1 VFPLGSTPGYT
12 YGNQIGSPDL
22 KPEITSAFEV
32 GTELG
37 FLKNRLTLDFSYYK
51 NSSRNQI
58 LAVPIAPASG
68 FTSRIANAGLVV
80 NKGVELGVRATPV
93 RTSSFTWELYG
104 TYTRNR
110 NVVSELD
117 VDQIALGGLG
127 GMTIVAANGKPYG
140 NFYTTDLLRDDQGR
154 VVVSPATG
162 LPQLTPSA
170 VYLGTYNPDYQA
182 SLGTNLSFGA
192 FSFGL
197 LFDTKQG
204 GKFYSRTKDILA
216 FVGVSEETAA
226 GDRTGYVFPNSVYLD
241 GSGKYVPNTD
251 INFDPQN
258 YFSSVIPA
266 GQHVIDA
273 SYIKLREANLT
284 YGLPK
289 SLLTNTPFGSAA
301 VSIYGNNLWIK
312 TAKENKYA
320 DPEINS
326 AGAGNLQGFDFTA
339 QPSVRN
345 YGINLR
351 LTF

>member
-1 VFPLGSTPGYT
+1 M
-12 YGNQIGSPDL
+12 
-22 KPEITSAFEV
+22 
-32 GTELG
+32 
-37 FLKNRLTLDFSYYK
+37 
-51 NSSRNQI
+51 
-58 LAVPIAPASG
+58 
-68 FTSRIANAGLVV
+68 
-80 NKGVELGVRATPV
+80 GVRATPV
-93 RTSSFTWELYG
+93 RTGKVTWELYG

-127 GMTIVAANGKPYG
+127 GMTIVAANGRPYG

-154 VVVSPATG
+154 VVVSSTTG
-162 LPQLTPSA
+162 LPQLTTSA

-182 SLGTNLSFGA
+182 SLGTNLTFGA
-192 FSFGL
+192 FSFGV

-241 GSGKYVPNTD
+241 GSGKYVPNTN

-273 SYIKLREANLT
+273 SFIKLREANLT

-289 SLLTNTPFGSAA
+289 ALLANTPFGSAA

-345 YGINLR
+345 YGVNLR